1 MKKNKKKRSVSSF
14 DMMILLTL
22 LYCTWYVYVPMMSY
36 HFPFTLEKY
45 KTEKKKSKCK
55 KLYM

>member
-1 MKKNKKKRSVSSF
+1 MKKKNKNKLSRF

-36 HFPFTLEKY
+36 HFPFTLEK
-45 KTEKKKSKCK
+45 KKEKKNANVKM
-55 KLYM
+55 YM